1 MESTRREVIY
11 SYWVGVPGFRK
22 GNNGVSGEK
31 RELARVRGEVTAVDD
46 RIPDKLNRDF
56 IIFKNKGVAEK
67 RKIG

>member
-1 MESTRREVIY
+1 MESTRREGIS
-11 SYWVGVPGFRK
+11 SYWVGCRK

-56 IIFKNKGVAEK
+56 IILGVAE
-67 RKIG
+67 IG